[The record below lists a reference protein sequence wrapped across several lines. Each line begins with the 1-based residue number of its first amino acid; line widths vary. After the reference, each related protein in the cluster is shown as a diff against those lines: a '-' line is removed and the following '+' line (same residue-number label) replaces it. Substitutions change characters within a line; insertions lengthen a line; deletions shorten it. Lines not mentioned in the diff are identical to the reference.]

1 LKQSPIFNPAI
12 SKEAVS
18 ELHSIVDVVRWGMS
32 RFYEADLFFGHGT
45 DNAWDEALSLVLHA
59 LHLPSDFSM
68 ELIDCRVTTTEKIAA
83 IELFERRINER
94 LPAPYITHKIFFA
107 GLEFYVDQ
115 RVLIPRSPIAELIE
129 NSFSPWLRQEPRR
142 ILEIGTGSGCIAI
155 ACAMQFS
162 DVVVDATDISK
173 DALAVAKKNVDR
185 YHLKDRV
192 HLIEADLFPSSAKS
206 YDLIISNPPYVSSE
220 EMASLPPEYRH
231 EPQVALAAGTD
242 GLDIVTRILKHA
254 GKYLDSEGILVVEVG
269 NSEHALINRFPDLT
283 FTWPEFKR
291 GGGGVFVLDASQF
304 KVRK

>member
-1 LKQSPIFNPAI
+1 LKQPTISNPAV

-18 ELHSIVDVVRWGMS
+18 ELHSIVDVARWGMS
-32 RFYEADLFFGHGT
+32 RFFEAEVFFGHGT

-68 ELIDCRVTTTEKIAA
+68 ELIDCRVTTTEKQAA
-83 IELFERRINER
+83 IELIERRINER

-129 NSFSPWLRQEPRR
+129 NDFTPWLRREPLR

-155 ACAMQFS
+155 ACAMQFPEA
-162 DVVVDATDISK
+162 VVDATDISK

-192 HLIEADLFPSSAKS
+192 HLIEADLFPHGAKL

-220 EMASLPPEYRH
+220 EMAALPPEYHH
-231 EPQVALAAGTD
+231 EPQVALAAGPD
-242 GLDIVTRILKHA
+242 GLDIVSRILKQA
-254 GKYLDSEGILVVEVG
+254 GKYIDLDGILVVEVG
-269 NSEHALINRFPDLT
+269 NSEHALINRFPELT

-291 GGGGVFVLDASQF
+291 GGGGVFVLDASQL
-304 KVRK
+304 KAR